1 MNQREVI
8 SNFIKE
14 NRPKFNEYFFQRD
27 DDEIIQELMNVIYS
41 CERSN
46 EYFTIKVDSYRV
58 VDDYDEINDILFHYY
73 DDMTKNKSKSK
84 KRDNQYEHI
93 NLSESYIRLLI
104 VKYYI
109 KDRTEDDYLDV
120 IIAVPRIVDK
130 FYFVI
135 NGITRS
141 TLFQIVDGSTYN
153 NGTSNAKTPAITLK
167 ITFMAARVKRYINR
181 YTTTA
186 GDQLDMTYYQSII
199 FNKSLAAAK
208 YIFAKY
214 GYYGAM
220 SFLGLDNIIYI
231 TNKDPEDPSVYTF
244 KRAWN
249 FYINCDKN
257 IVDSNPY
264 VQAIITALYNGI
276 IPGIPYEAIYDN
288 LYWVRNLGAEF
299 SGNVEEKILSVYAPE
314 DGEEA
319 QDTLEKGYSILDSF
333 ESIYDISTRDS
344 IRLPLEDKETS
355 YHVIRWIMREFN
367 KLRIKDNLDIRCKK
381 IRFATHIASLYAFKI
396 AKGIYRV
403 SDMNKKASIISI
415 RKAIKTDPH
424 YLLTAIARS
433 GLAPYSNE
441 TSDKDSMLA
450 LKFTY
455 KGVSGLGENS
465 SQSIPDIYRSIHPSH
480 IGRVDLDSSS
490 DGNPGITGTI
500 CPYAPVYDG
509 FFDEYQEPNTWEEE
523 FLETMNDYNKARNL
537 IDAFKME
544 ETILG
549 TDRTEEINVASEV
562 VACMQQII
570 KPVMDA
576 DEGEYISLKEAELWQ
591 QQNISYIQQN
601 NSNSEEK

>member
-1 MNQREVI
+1 M
-8 SNFIKE
+8 
-14 NRPKFNEYFFQRD
+14 
-27 DDEIIQELMNVIYS
+27 
-41 CERSN
+41 
-46 EYFTIKVDSYRV
+46 
-58 VDDYDEINDILFHYY
+58 
-73 DDMTKNKSKSK
+73 
-84 KRDNQYEHI
+84 
-93 NLSESYIRLLI
+93 
-104 VKYYI
+104 
-109 KDRTEDDYLDV
+109 
-120 IIAVPRIVDK
+120 
-130 FYFVI
+130 
-135 NGITRS
+135 
-141 TLFQIVDGSTYN
+141 
-153 NGTSNAKTPAITLK
+153 
-167 ITFMAARVKRYINR
+167 
-181 YTTTA
+181 
-186 GDQLDMTYYQSII
+186 
-199 FNKSLAAAK
+199 
-208 YIFAKY
+208 
-214 GYYGAM
+214 
-220 SFLGLDNIIYI
+220 
-231 TNKDPEDPSVYTF
+231 
-244 KRAWN
+244 
-249 FYINCDKN
+249 
-257 IVDSNPY
+257 
-264 VQAIITALYNGI
+264 
-276 IPGIPYEAIYDN
+276 
-288 LYWVRNLGAEF
+288 
-299 SGNVEEKILSVYAPE
+299 EEKILSVYAPE
-314 DGEEA
+314 DGEDA

-509 FFDEYQEPNTWEEE
+509 FFDEYQEPNSWEEE
-523 FLETMNDYNKARNL
+523 FLETLNDYNKARNL

-576 DEGEYISLKEAELWQ
+576 DNGEYISLKEAELWQ
-591 QQNISYIQQN
+591 QQNISYIPQN
-601 NSNSEEK
+601 SLNSEEK